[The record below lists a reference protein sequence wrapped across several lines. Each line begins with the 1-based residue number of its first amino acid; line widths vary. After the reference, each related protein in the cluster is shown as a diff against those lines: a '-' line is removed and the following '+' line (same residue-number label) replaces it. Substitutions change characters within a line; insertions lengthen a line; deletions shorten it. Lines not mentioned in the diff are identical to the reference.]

1 MILIGCNA
9 TNGTSAKHSPSPTVQ
24 NELQPKSTSTNN
36 LTGTG
41 KDIDLIEQR
50 QVDSPDHI
58 SFPNHSNVIS
68 QEEIT
73 ISAGKATL
81 LKLSHDNFTA
91 ATEQEKGLGKTD
103 IIYWLYITQP
113 FLNDSTKVN
122 TYILSGV
129 VTGNDKAAKSEIL
142 EAAQK
147 WNPFTSTQS
156 IKVIRKINVDQ
167 DGKIDEV
174 QLYYNGDNGDVG
186 LQVKKFTSNN
196 FKS

>member
-1 MILIGCNA
+1 MLKTSIYIFCFTMILSGCNG
-9 TNGTSAKHSPSPTVQ
+9 TNGASINHSPSPTVR

-36 LTGTG
+36 LTVTG
-41 KDIDLIEQR
+41 KNIDIIEQH
-50 QVDSPDHI
+50 QVDSPNHI

-91 ATEQEKGLGKTD
+91 ASEQENGPGKTD

-129 VTGNDKAAKSEIL
+129 VTGEDTAAKSEIL
-142 EAAQK
+142 EAAHK
-147 WNPFTSTQS
+147 WNPS
-156 IKVIRKINVDQ
+156 KNK
-167 DGKIDEV
+167 
-174 QLYYNGDNGDVG
+174 
-186 LQVKKFTSNN
+186 
-196 FKS
+196 